1 MLLWFLLT
9 AMDVG
14 FAAVDVR
21 STPTSP
27 VLKWGSVLL
36 TAYTCPIGAFLYFLG
51 CREPLSRLH
60 ERYIAAR
67 WRQVLGSTMHCA
79 AVDGLGIL
87 AGAVVASCIFLNCW
101 PKRKPSLRHHNQP
114 FNTSRS
120 ARFLGIF
127 DKSIQLIVMLI
138 VRGDKILD
146 TRFGRMLAPL
156 CQPGAL
162 LFGVRAV

>member
-1 MLLWFLLT
+1 MISRGRKT
-9 AMDVG
+9 PVT
-14 FAAVDVR
+14 R
-21 STPTSP
+21 SWP
-27 VLKWGSVLL
+27 
-36 TAYTCPIGAFLYFLG
+36 
-51 CREPLSRLH
+51 
-60 ERYIAAR
+60 
-67 WRQVLGSTMHCA
+67 
-79 AVDGLGIL
+79 DGIF

-127 DKSIQLIVMLI
+127 DKNIELIVMLI
-138 VRGDKILD
+138 VRVHKILD

-162 LFGVRAV
+162 LVRVRAIKTPHREQRASSCSLRRANDYLIGFLKRQTSDHLTPYVLSKGPGIANSTSSTLND

>member
-1 MLLWFLLT
+1 ML
-9 AMDVG
+9 V
-14 FAAVDVR
+14 
-21 STPTSP
+21 
-27 VLKWGSVLL
+27 
-36 TAYTCPIGAFLYFLG
+36 
-51 CREPLSRLH
+51 
-60 ERYIAAR
+60 
-67 WRQVLGSTMHCA
+67 STMHCV
-79 AVDGLGIL
+79 AVDGIGIF

-127 DKSIQLIVMLI
+127 DKNIQLIVMLI
-138 VRGDKILD
+138 VRVHKILD

-162 LFGVRAV
+162 LVRVRAV